1 MNISTINV
9 RFIRKMN
16 SSETDDT
23 IRIKHVSTN
32 RYLMVYTYGDSE
44 PKTVRST
51 VLTRGAV
58 KNYLQSVFALLQL
71 DTDPF
76 SFVQLDFSMMPSIL
90 VAVHDL
96 QSPAVSAAITFHMA
110 IEDDEEEEAAAAEE
124 DEYADMPALIPIS
137 SGLHIDE
144 SAHNRYFSSCGR
156 HQIYE
161 EED

>member
-1 MNISTINV
+1 MTTINI

-23 IRIKHVSTN
+23 ICIKHVSTN
-32 RYLMVYTYGDSE
+32 RYLMVYTYGDST

-96 QSPAVSAAITFHMA
+96 QSQAVSAAITFHMA
-110 IEDDEEEEAAAAEE
+110 IEDDEEEEAAAAAEE
-124 DEYADMPALIPIS
+124 DEYADMPALIPIYS
-137 SGLHIDE
+137 HLHIDE
-144 SAHNRYFSSCGR
+144 SADRYFSSSGR